1 MAGFLSRLFGGSG
14 GEAAAEASA
23 PEDYKGYSIVAA
35 PKRDGSQWL
44 TAGSISK
51 EIDGETKTHEFIRAD
66 RHGDKDS
73 AATFSL
79 TKARQIIDEQ
89 GDTVFRSRR

>member
-14 GEAAAEASA
+14 GEVASEATAS
-23 PEDYKGYSIVAA
+23 EDYKGYAISAA

-51 EIDGETKTHEFIRAD
+51 DLDGETKTHDFIRAD
-66 RHGDKDS
+66 RHSDKDS
-73 AATFSL
+73 ATTFSL

-89 GDTVFRSRR
+89 GDTVFRAR

>member
-1 MAGFLSRLFGGSG
+1 MVGFFGRLFGGGDASE
-14 GEAAAEASA
+14 EATASA
-23 PEDYKGYSIVAA
+23 SEDYNGYSIIAA
-35 PKRDGSQWL
+35 PKQEGSQWL
-44 TAGSISK
+44 TAGSISR

-66 RHGDKDS
+66 RHSDRDG

-89 GDTVFRSRR
+89 GDTIFRQR

>member
-1 MAGFLSRLFGGSG
+1 MAGFLSRLFGGG
-14 GEAAAEASA
+14 DAKEEAAA
-23 PEDYKGYSIVAA
+23 PEEYKGYAIAA
-35 PKRDGSQWL
+35 VPKQDGSQWL
-44 TAGSISK
+44 TAGRITK
-51 EIDGETKTHEFIRAD
+51 EIDGETKTHDFIRAD

-89 GDTVFRSRR
+89 GDTIFRTR